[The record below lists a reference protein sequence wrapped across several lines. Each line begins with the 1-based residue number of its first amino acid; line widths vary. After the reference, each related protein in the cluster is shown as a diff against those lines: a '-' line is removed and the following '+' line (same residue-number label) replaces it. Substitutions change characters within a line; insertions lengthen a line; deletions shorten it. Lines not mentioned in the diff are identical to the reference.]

1 MKKVD
6 CLFWGGLLL
15 ATLAMAVGPAYAGT
29 AGDLDNA
36 FGTGGIA
43 VTRNVAAD
51 GIVNSILLQSDG
63 DVLVFAGGTTV
74 LRYTTTGR
82 LDPAFGSKG
91 IVSLATSVSGSL
103 AIQPNGQ
110 IVIAGVVTPSTGGA
124 ELGAERLNSDG
135 TLDTSFGSGGLAVV
149 SLGIRSP
156 SGETAVLVYPNGVPN
171 AGDILVCTGLF
182 PTGRR
187 EPSQTALARFTSDG
201 ALDPTF
207 GSQGLSIQ
215 TGDNGCTALELLSDG
230 DFLVVNGQAVAQYS
244 PSGSVRPGVSGG
256 TVVAASQSNPTFST
270 STLQPN
276 GDYLLGVDVFTGEE
290 SRGHDSA
297 IQVLRFTK
305 TGSSDPAFNNAPFHF
320 VEPGG
325 SNIEALVD
333 DVAVGPNGD
342 IVVVGDQIHFAQSPT
357 IVDGLA
363 RLTPTGSLD
372 PTFGKEGRV
381 VNNVQANSK
390 VVVQPD
396 GNIVTAGFA
405 SDNTTLR
412 LARYLGH

>member
-1 MKKVD
+1 
-6 CLFWGGLLL
+6 
-15 ATLAMAVGPAYAGT
+15 
-29 AGDLDNA
+29 
-36 FGTGGIA
+36 
-43 VTRNVAAD
+43 
-51 GIVNSILLQSDG
+51 
-63 DVLVFAGGTTV
+63 
-74 LRYTTTGR
+74 
-82 LDPAFGSKG
+82 
-91 IVSLATSVSGSL
+91 
-103 AIQPNGQ
+103 
-110 IVIAGVVTPSTGGA
+110 VIAGVVTPSTGGA

-156 SGETAVLVYPNGVPN
+156 SGETAVSVYPNGVPN

-201 ALDPTF
+201 ALDATF

-215 TGDNGCTALELLSDG
+215 TGDNGCSALELLSDG

-244 PSGSVRPGVSGG
+244 PSGSVRPGVTGG
-256 TVVAASQSNPTFST
+256 TIVAASQSNAAFTTNS
-270 STLQPN
+270 LQSK

-297 IQVLRFTK
+297 VQVLRFTE
-305 TGSSDPAFNNAPFHF
+305 TGSSDPAFDNMTFHF

-325 SNIEALVD
+325 SEIEALVD

-342 IVVVGDQIHFAQSPT
+342 IVVVGDQIHFAQSGPT